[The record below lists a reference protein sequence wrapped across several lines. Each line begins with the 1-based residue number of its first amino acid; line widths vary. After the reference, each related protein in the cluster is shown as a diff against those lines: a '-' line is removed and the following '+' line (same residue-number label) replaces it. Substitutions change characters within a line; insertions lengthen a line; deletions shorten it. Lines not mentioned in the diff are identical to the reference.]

1 MKASWIPGSSSGTL
15 HRKATNESNIASHR
29 YLPTYLPIIKERKC
43 ATTLVVMIVAVDTSC
58 NNIGLND
65 ARYNYIG
72 YR

>member
-1 MKASWIPGSSSGTL
+1 MKATLQVTGT
-15 HRKATNESNIASHR
+15 